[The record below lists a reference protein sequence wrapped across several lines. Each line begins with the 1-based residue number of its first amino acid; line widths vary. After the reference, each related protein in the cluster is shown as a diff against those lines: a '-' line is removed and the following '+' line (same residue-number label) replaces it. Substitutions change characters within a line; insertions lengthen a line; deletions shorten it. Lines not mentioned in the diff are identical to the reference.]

1 MIPATSAK
9 ARSILSIRSMTDWH
23 FPIVV
28 ENHDGLEDMAG
39 VLTWLST
46 QSNGFKN
53 QLATS
58 GTVLFRGFPVKTAE
72 DFDAF
77 ASAFGYGD
85 FSYQESLSNAVRIN
99 HTTRVFSANEA
110 SPDIE
115 IFLHHELA
123 QTPIS
128 PEKIFFCCLS
138 EAEKGGAT
146 PVCRSDLLY
155 ATFRERHPVWARLF
169 ASLGLKYTMHMPG
182 EDDPSSGQGRSWR
195 STLSVETETEAQER
209 LAALGYTWQWQEDR
223 SLVTRT
229 PVLPAVKAL
238 PDGSESFYNQLI
250 AAHLGWKSTG
260 SGKSE
265 MLTFGNGDAIPI
277 ASLTALA
284 SIAAEFTVPVMWQ
297 NGDVALVD
305 NHRVMHGRYPY
316 SGSRK
321 RTVIVCLAREQ

>member
-28 ENHDGLEDMAG
+28 ENHTGLEDMAD

-46 QSNGFKN
+46 ESNGFKN

-58 GTVLFRGFPVKTAE
+58 GAVLFRGFPVKTAE

-110 SPDIE
+110 PPGIE
-115 IFLHHELA
+115 IFLHHEMA

-138 EAEKGGAT
+138 AAEKGGAT

-155 ATFRERHPVWARLF
+155 ATFRERYPDWARLF
-169 ASLGLKYTMHMPG
+169 ASLGLKYMMQMPAG
-182 EDDPSSGQGRSWR
+182 ADLTSGQGRSWR
-195 STLSVETETEAQER
+195 STLSVETVSEAEQR
-209 LAALGYTWQWQEDR
+209 LATLGYTWQWQEDE

-229 PVLPAVKAL
+229 PVLQAVKAL

-260 SGKSE
+260 SGKSD
-265 MLTFGNGDAIPI
+265 MLTFGNGDAIPE

-297 NGDVALVD
+297 NSDVALVD

-321 RTVIVCLAREQ
+321 RAVIVCLAREQ

>member
-1 MIPATSAK
+1 
-9 ARSILSIRSMTDWH
+9 
-23 FPIVV
+23 
-28 ENHDGLEDMAG
+28 
-39 VLTWLST
+39 
-46 QSNGFKN
+46 
-53 QLATS
+53 
-58 GTVLFRGFPVKTAE
+58 LFRGFPVKTAE

-77 ASAFGYGD
+77 SLAFGYGD
-85 FSYQESLSNAVRIN
+85 FSYQASLSNAVRIN

-110 SPDIE
+110 PPDIE
-115 IFLHHELA
+115 IFLHHEMA

-138 EAEKGGAT
+138 AAEKGGAT

-155 ATFRERHPVWARLF
+155 ANFRQRYPDWARLF
-169 ASLGLKYTMHMPG
+169 ASLGLKYMMHMPG
-182 EDDPSSGQGRSWR
+182 GDDPTSGQGRSWR
-195 STLSVETETEAQER
+195 STLSVETESEAEER
-209 LAALGYTWQWQEDR
+209 LAALGYTWQWQEDE

-321 RTVIVCLAREQ
+321 RTVIVCLAREE